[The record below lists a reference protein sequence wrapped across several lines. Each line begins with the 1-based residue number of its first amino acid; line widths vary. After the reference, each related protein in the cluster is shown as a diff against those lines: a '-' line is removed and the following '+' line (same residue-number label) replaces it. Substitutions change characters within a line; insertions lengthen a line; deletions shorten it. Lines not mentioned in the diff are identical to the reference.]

1 MKVLFYT
8 DPHWSQY
15 SSILRSRGLFFSTRL
30 ENLIYSINWAE
41 EQAGYYGCNVV
52 IIGGDFFDSS
62 YLNAEEV
69 SALQHI
75 RWAPVSHVFL
85 AGNHETNV
93 SNLEYNTADLFKLCQ
108 NSVVMS
114 NPDQYNIADTS
125 CEFCFLPYI
134 LERDR
139 KSLTEYF
146 GPKPAD
152 RRRIIFSHNDLKDV
166 NYGNFVSPEG
176 FELTDIEANS
186 DLFINGHIHHYTQ
199 INSKIINGGNLTGQN
214 FTEDESYRH
223 GVIILDT
230 ETLEYQFI
238 DNPYAIHFQKLDY
251 SHIKDIYTIFK
262 KLSAINTPSVLT
274 IKVREDFVSEVKN
287 FLRDNLNVNIF
298 EHRVLASREVSDN
311 QVESINLKEI
321 DHIEQ
326 FQKYVL
332 TKIGDSQAIKDEL
345 AALFN

>member
-1 MKVLFYT
+1 MKILFYT

-15 SSILRSRGLFFSTRL
+15 SSILRSRGTFFSTRL

-41 EQAGYYGCNVV
+41 EQAGYYGCNAI

-62 YLNAEEV
+62 YLNAEEI

-108 NSVVMS
+108 NSVVIS
-114 NPDQYNIADTS
+114 TPEHYTIADTS
-125 CEFCFLPYI
+125 CEFCFLPYV

-139 KSLTEYF
+139 KSLIEYF
-146 GPKPAD
+146 GPKPND
-152 RRRIIFSHNDLKDV
+152 KHRIIFSHNDLKDV

-176 FELTDIEANS
+176 FELADIDANS
-186 DLFINGHIHHYTQ
+186 DLFINGHIHHYSRV
-199 INSKIINGGNLTGQN
+199 NSKVINGGNLTGQN
-214 FTEDESYRH
+214 FTEDNSYRH

-238 DNPYAIHFQKLDY
+238 DNPYAIHFEKLDY
-251 SHIKDIYTIFK
+251 SGIKNIHTIFN
-262 KLSAINTPSVLT
+262 KLSSITKPSVLT
-274 IKVREDFVSEVKN
+274 IKVREEFVPEVKN
-287 FLRDNLNVNIF
+287 YLRDTSHMHLF
-298 EHRVLASREVSDN
+298 EYRIIASRELAEEIIEKVDF
-311 QVESINLKEI
+311 KEI
-321 DHIEQ
+321 DHIKQ
-326 FQKYVL
+326 FQSYVL
-332 TKIGDSQAIKDEL
+332 AKIGDSQAIKDEL
-345 AALFN
+345 AALFT